1 MDLCWR
7 SRAFTLALMP
17 PPSSP
22 PPLFPPDPPPNDP
35 ATLTSQDAARHRALE
50 IRTRLERLPATRYIW
65 SLVLLLSLG
74 GWFEYYDLFFTAYVG
89 PGLVR
94 SGLFTSTSA
103 AFFGFN
109 GLASFVAATFAGLLI
124 GTLVFSFAAD
134 RFGRRLIFTTSLLW
148 YTAATLVMAFQPTAH
163 GIVMWRVIAGV
174 GIGVE
179 LVTIDTYVTELMPR
193 QLRGRAI
200 ALSQIV
206 GFTALPAVALLSW
219 WLVPQQPLGLQGW
232 RWVVLA
238 GSLGAIFVWFIR
250 RGLPESPRWL
260 MAHGKFDEAE
270 RITAGMEARVERD
283 LEREAGSGSPAS
295 QPSRTMLVASRPA
308 ETRGNLLE
316 LARPPYRRRT
326 LMLMVFNFFQTI
338 GYYGFAS
345 WVPTLLIATGI
356 TTTSS
361 LQYSFLI
368 ALSAP
373 LGPLLAYRIAD
384 RIERK
389 WQIVFTAACIAIFGV
404 LFARQRDPVW
414 LITCGVLLTCANNCM
429 SIAFHTYQAE
439 LFPTRIRAQ
448 AVGFV
453 YSWSRLSAIFTSF
466 LIAFFLRH
474 YGTRGVFAFIAAAMG
489 IVILAIGVFGPRT
502 RGLALEDIS
511 Q

>member
-124 GTLVFSFAAD
+124 GTLGFSFAAD

-148 YTAATLVMAFQPTAH
+148 YTAATLVMAFQHTAH

-270 RITAGMEARVERD
+270 RITAGMEARAERD
-283 LEREAGSGSPAS
+283 LEREAGSGSPAP
-295 QPSRTMLVASRPA
+295 QPPRTMLVASRPA
-308 ETRGNLLE
+308 ESRGDLLE

-373 LGPLLAYRIAD
+373 LGPLLAYRVAD